1 MITATQ
7 RFALFEDSQVLYS
20 ALECKVYPFLD
31 IDTEIVRVEI
41 RVLAT
46 IGTSVFLTGGSYTKE
61 FTFAELLAFTASGSD
76 EIEQFYNLC
85 EQAAKDYLENI
96 PENSAVTFAIV

>member
-1 MITATQ
+1 MITASN
-7 RFALFEDSQVLYS
+7 RFALFEDSEILYA

-31 IDTEIVRVEI
+31 IDAEIVRVEI

-85 EQAAKDYLENI
+85 EQAAMDYLDNV